1 VLLDRIERQNPNLLE
16 AAFSLHQSGAIP
28 AATHVLDLDAIAAN
42 TRMMAAEARR
52 LGLRVYAMTKQ
63 DGHNPY
69 VGAIAL
75 EQGFDGLV
83 AVEAI
88 QAHVLHRLGQRLGHV
103 GHLSNIPR
111 HQIEQILSYE
121 PDVITVHT
129 VDAARRISDA
139 AVAVGR
145 VQDLYVRVNRVGDA
159 QFAGMVGG
167 WAIDECVEAIRPILP
182 LPGVRLAGL
191 TTHPVIAY
199 SGGRATDAEP
209 LDNFFT
215 MMRAKELLESAYG
228 IMGLRVNCAANCNT
242 RTFSTLASHGATDME
257 PGGAIAGSTF
267 FEDLLEIPAQVY
279 VSEVMHEWD
288 GQVYTLGGGL
298 SFIFS
303 PDDTPPRCIVGTSVE
318 DAQGRYMELVQ
329 RGVIDYFGVNT
340 PPGGPRPRVGDT
352 AVYAIGGPQMYVT
365 RCYVAAVT
373 GIADRQPVLAGLFD
387 CAANELDHRFQPVGI
402 AETRRRVADVVADRY
417 AARSLA

>member
-1 VLLDRIERQNPNLLE
+1 MLFDRIERQNPNLLE

-28 AATHVLDLDAIAAN
+28 AATHVLDLDAIASN
-42 TRMMAAEARR
+42 TRMMATEAKR
-52 LGLRVYAMTKQ
+52 LGLRAYAMTKQ

-75 EQGFDGLV
+75 EQGFDGIV

-88 QAHVLHRLGQRLGHV
+88 QAHVVHRLGQRLGHV

-111 HQIEQILSYE
+111 HQVEQILSYE
-121 PDVITVHT
+121 PDVVTVHT
-129 VDAARRISDA
+129 VEAARNVSDA
-139 AVAVGR
+139 AIAVGR
-145 VQDLYVRVNRVGDA
+145 VQDVYVRVNRAGDA
-159 QFAGMVGG
+159 QFFGMVGG
-167 WAIDECVEAIRPILP
+167 WAIDDCVEAIRPILA

-199 SGGRATDAEP
+199 SGGRAADAEP
-209 LDNFFT
+209 VDSFFT
-215 MMRAKELLESAYG
+215 MLEAKDLLESAYG
-228 IMGLRVNCAANCNT
+228 ITGLRVNCAANCNM

-288 GQVYTLGGGL
+288 GHVYTLGGGL

-303 PDDTPPRCIVGTSVE
+303 PDDTPTRCMVGTSAD
-318 DAQGRYMELVQ
+318 DARGRYMELVG

-340 PPGGPRPRVGDT
+340 PPPGPRPRVGDT
-352 AVYAIGGPQMYVT
+352 AVYAVGGPQMYVT
-365 RCYVAAVT
+365 RCYVAAVA
-373 GIADRQPVLAGLFD
+373 GIADGHPVVAGLFD
-387 CAANELDHRFQPVGI
+387 CAANELDDRFQPVGI
-402 AETRRRVADVVADRY
+402 DATRRQVAAVVAERY

>member
-1 VLLDRIERQNPNLLE
+1 
-16 AAFSLHQSGAIP
+16 
-28 AATHVLDLDAIAAN
+28 
-42 TRMMAAEARR
+42 
-52 LGLRVYAMTKQ
+52 MTKQ

-75 EQGFDGLV
+75 EQGFDGIV

-88 QAHVLHRLGQRLGHV
+88 QAHVVHRYGQRLGHV

-111 HQIEQILSYE
+111 HQIEQVLSYE
-121 PDVITVHT
+121 PDAITVHT
-129 VDAARRISDA
+129 VDAARRVSEA

-145 VQDLYVRVNRVGDA
+145 IQDVYVRVNRMGDQ
-159 QFAGMVGG
+159 QFHGMVGG
-167 WAIDECVEAIRPILP
+167 WQIDECVEGIRPILD

-199 SGGRATDAEP
+199 SGDPAADAQP
-209 LDNFFT
+209 VDSFFT
-215 MMRAKELLESAYG
+215 MLRAKELLESAYG
-228 IMGLRVNCAANCNT
+228 IDGLRVNCAANCNT

-267 FEDLLEIPAQVY
+267 FSDLLELPAQVY

-288 GQVYTLGGGL
+288 GHVYTLGGGL

-303 PDDTPPRCIVGTSVE
+303 PDDRKPLCMVGTSVE
-318 DAQGRYMELVQ
+318 DAQGRFMELTG

-340 PPGGPRPRVGDT
+340 PPAGRRPNVGDT
-352 AVYAIGGPQMYVT
+352 AVYAIEGPQMYVT
-365 RCYVAAVT
+365 RCYIAAVT
-373 GIADRQPVLAGLFD
+373 GIAENKPVVAGLFD
-387 CAANELDHRFQPVGI
+387 CAANELDDRFQPIEI
-402 AETRRRVADVVADRY
+402 AETRRRVASVVADRY
-417 AARSLA
+417 SARTIACST

>member
-1 VLLDRIERQNPNLLE
+1 MLFDRIERQNPNLLD

-28 AATHVLDLDAIAAN
+28 AATHVLDLDAITGN
-42 TRMMAAEARR
+42 TRLMAAEAKR
-52 LGLRVYAMTKQ
+52 LGLRAYAMTKQ

-75 EQGFDGLV
+75 EQGFDGIV

-88 QAHVLHRLGQRLGHV
+88 QAHVVHRYGQRLGHV

-111 HQIEQILSYE
+111 GQVEQVLSYS
-121 PDVITVHT
+121 PDAVTVHT
-129 VDAARRISDA
+129 VAAARHLSDAARAI
-139 AVAVGR
+139 GR
-145 VQDLYVRVNRVGDA
+145 VQDVYVRVNRLDDA
-159 QFAGMVGG
+159 HYAGMVGG
-167 WAIDECVEAIRPILP
+167 WTIDECVEAIRPILA

-199 SGGRATDAEP
+199 SDSPAAEAVP
-209 LDNFFT
+209 VDGFFT
-215 MMRAKELLESAYG
+215 MLHAKELLEAAYG
-228 IMGLRVNCAANCNT
+228 ISGLRVNCAANCNT

-267 FEDLLEIPAQVY
+267 FPDLLEVPAQVY

-303 PDDTPPRCIVGTSVE
+303 PDDRKPLCMVGASVDE
-318 DAQGRYMELVQ
+318 ARGRFMELTE

-340 PPGGPRPRVGDT
+340 PPPGPRPRVGDT
-352 AVYAIGGPQMYVT
+352 AVYAIEGPQIYVT

-373 GIADRQPVLAGLFD
+373 GIAAGTPVVAGLFD
-387 CAANELDHRFQPVGI
+387 CATNELDDRFQPVGI
-402 AETRRRVADVVADRY
+402 EETRRRVSALVADRY
-417 AARSLA
+417 AAQAVV

>member
-1 VLLDRIERQNPNLLE
+1 MLFDRIERQNPNLLE

-28 AATHVLDLDAIAAN
+28 AATHVLDLDAIASN
-42 TRMMAAEARR
+42 TRMMAAEAKR
-52 LGLRVYAMTKQ
+52 LGLRAYAMTKQ

-75 EQGFDGLV
+75 EQGFDGIV

-88 QAHVLHRLGQRLGHV
+88 QAHVVHRLGQRLGHV

-111 HQIEQILSYE
+111 HQVEQVLSYE
-121 PDVITVHT
+121 PDVVTVHT
-129 VDAARRISDA
+129 VEAARNVSEA

-145 VQDLYVRVNRVGDA
+145 VQDVYVRVNRVGDA
-159 QFAGMVGG
+159 QFVGMVGG
-167 WAIDECVEAIRPILP
+167 WEIDECVEAIRPILA

-199 SGGRATDAEP
+199 SGGSAADAQP
-209 LDNFFT
+209 VDSFFT
-215 MMRAKELLESAYG
+215 MVHAKELLESAYG
-228 IMGLRVNCAANCNT
+228 ITGLRVNCAANCNT

-257 PGGAIAGSTF
+257 PGGAITGSTF

-303 PDDTPPRCIVGTSVE
+303 PDDTPTRCMVGTSAD
-318 DAQGRYMELVQ
+318 DASGRYMELVG

-340 PPGGPRPRVGDT
+340 PPAGPRPRVGDT

-373 GIADRQPVLAGLFD
+373 GIADGHPVVAGLFD
-387 CAANELDHRFQPVGI
+387 CATNELDDRFQPVGI
-402 AETRRRVADVVADRY
+402 DETRRRVAAVVAERY
-417 AARSLA
+417 AARSIA